1 MRHMRGF
8 VDYVVF
14 KLCQEKPKIN
24 RYIEILDILI
34 WTYNLFPLEKIILVM
49 AMRNY
54 EGEQLHTCYRL
65 MQLLLLVPANFRFR
79 LKEFLNSENSPSYW
93 SQPEQLND
101 HLDYHADKPEY
112 FNFEG
117 LRARASGE
125 LFGNDV
131 ILVVVVSICTQMSI
145 YYKLTF
151 LFRQILLS
159 ERVSDYAGSSL
170 CSGTSAKML
179 P

>member
-14 KLCQEKPKIN
+14 KLCQEKQKIN
-24 RYIEILDILI
+24 RYIEILDNLI
-34 WTYNLFPLEKIILVM
+34 WTFNLFPLEKIILVM

-79 LKEFLNSENSPSYW
+79 LKDFLNSENSPSYW

-117 LRARASGE
+117 LRAGASGE
-125 LFGNDV
+125 ELD
-131 ILVVVVSICTQMSI
+131 L
-145 YYKLTF
+145 KL
-151 LFRQILLS
+151 LLLLLLLL
-159 ERVSDYAGSSL
+159 YI
-170 CSGTSAKML
+170 
-179 P
+179 